1 MDTKNQKILEELI
14 GQTTLSGKMID
25 GSCCYIFFY
34 KGIVCRAYDF
44 YENHMRI
51 RCVDGCFKPYLWWWK
66 PLLNHIDAVAGKM
79 GKKETSCMQING
91 RLEIDFS

>member
-1 MDTKNQKILEELI
+1 MDTKDQKTLERLI
-14 GQTTLSGKMID
+14 GKSTLCGKAI
-25 GSCCYIFFY
+25 GGCCYVFFY
-34 KGIVCRAYDF
+34 EGMVCKAYDL
-44 YENHMRI
+44 YENHMCI

-66 PLLNHIDAVAGKM
+66 PLLNHIDAEAEKM